1 MATNSYASGGPRD
14 RRPRRVRSAKTGQWL
29 AKQIVAGEK
38 PEWTKDRTAAWLGT
52 GAIALRQIDVLEALG
67 IDAEME

>member
-14 RRPRRVRSAKTGQWL
+14 RRPRRVRNPKTGQWL
-29 AKQIVAGEK
+29 ARPASAAEK
-38 PEWTKDRTAAWLGT
+38 PEWTKDRAQAWLGT
-52 GAIALRQIDVLEALG
+52 VAIALRQIDVLEAHG